1 MAENMFPSFSAFPPS
16 LAVTFIRGLIGFFS
30 CFSLFIFPPVLLV
43 LPTGELAAEGV
54 KHFSFKIVNIY
65 PHDRTAFTQG
75 LVYDDGYL
83 YESTGLYG
91 RSKIN
96 VIDLT
101 DNRIVKSL
109 DMDERYFGEGLTVK
123 DDLLVQLTYRERM
136 GFVYDKQT
144 LKITGEFKYPVE
156 GWGITY
162 DGSHLIMS
170 NGSSRLFYLD
180 PATYRRVRSV
190 EVTENDLP
198 VVNLNELEYIDGLI
212 FANIWRTNDIVQIEP
227 GSGQVTGKI
236 DLGEL
241 AERYAND
248 KNVDVLNGIAY
259 DKKDGRLF
267 VTGKLWPEIFEIEL
281 VPVPDEQ

>member
-1 MAENMFPSFSAFPPS
+1 MDKK
-16 LAVTFIRGLIGFFS
+16 FFTYTHRI
-30 CFSLFIFPPVLLV
+30 LLPVFLLV
-43 LPTGELAAEGV
+43 LPITGV
-54 KHFSFKIVNIY
+54 CVDDVQHFSFKIVNIY

-83 YESTGLYG
+83 YESTGIYG

-101 DNRIVKSL
+101 NNRVVKSL

-123 DDLLVQLTYRERM
+123 DDQLVQLTYRERV

-170 NGSSRLFYLD
+170 NGSSHLFYLD
-180 PATYRRVRSV
+180 PLSYRRVRSL
-190 EVTENDLP
+190 EVRENSSP
-198 VVNLNELEYIDGLI
+198 VVNINELEYIDGLI
-212 FANIWRTNDIVQIEP
+212 FANIWRTNTIAQISPE
-227 GSGQVTGKI
+227 SGQVVGKI
-236 DLGEL
+236 DFSEL
-241 AERYAND
+241 AKRYEDD
-248 KNVDVLNGIAY
+248 KSVDVLNGVAY
-259 DKKDGRLF
+259 DKKDRRLF
-267 VTGKLWPEIFEIEL
+267 VTGKFWPELFEVEL
-281 VPVPDEQ
+281 VPIQDEQ